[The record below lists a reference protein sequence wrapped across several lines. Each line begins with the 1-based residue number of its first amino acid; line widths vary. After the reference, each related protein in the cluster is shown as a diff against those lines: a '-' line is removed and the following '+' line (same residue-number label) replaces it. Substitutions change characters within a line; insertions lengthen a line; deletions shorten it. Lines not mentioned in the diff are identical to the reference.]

1 MWAKRAKELFAAFVL
16 GNGILD
22 LIHPWEGGRPGAG
35 FRDGTVPKRSL
46 RYVGFG
52 AMSFNSCQ
60 KTGAQGTLAVAIYV
74 DGEKKASNKTSAQY
88 GIASSV
94 DYPQ

>member
-1 MWAKRAKELFAAFVL
+1 MWAKSAKELFAASVL
-16 GNGILD
+16 GNGILN
-22 LIHPWEGGRPGAG
+22 LIHPWEGEDRAQGS
-35 FRDGTVPKRSL
+35 GTVRFPKDPL

-74 DGEKKASNKTSAQY
+74 DGERKASNKTSAQY
-88 GIASSV
+88 GIASV
-94 DYPQ
+94 DYSQ